1 MAEMKM
7 GVVES
12 HFADIIWANEP
23 LHSRELVKLCEKEL
37 GIAATIMEKP
47 EILIL
52 DEPLNALDTNGVE
65 LFTKIINE
73 EKEKGT
79 LIIISC
85 LGCRISKT
93 QIFYFLKVE
102 TM

>member
-1 MAEMKM
+1 M
-7 GVVES
+7 
-12 HFADIIWANEP
+12 
-23 LHSRELVKLCEKEL
+23 
-37 GIAATIMEKP
+37 
-47 EILIL
+47 IL